1 MTWAGER
8 SEQPRSFQSP
18 QVFFLLTFPFIERA
32 CVYRHGFTWT
42 KSRLFVEL
50 TTQQLHQVHTK
61 RGPRGK
67 LRSLP
72 CRTRTRHAKR
82 PEWTWRRNATVL

>member
-1 MTWAGER
+1 MASLDSQG
-8 SEQPRSFQSP
+8 
-18 QVFFLLTFPFIERA
+18 IIYNDKRA

-61 RGPRGK
+61 RGPTENSVHFPAAHLLGMRK
-67 LRSLP
+67 DLSEHDEETQL
-72 CRTRTRHAKR
+72 C
-82 PEWTWRRNATVL
+82 